1 MRENIMVLIQLLGGV
16 GLFLY
21 GMKLMVDGLENATGD
36 KLKVILERVTTN
48 PISALLAGTI
58 ITAIVQNSTVTTVM
72 VVGLVNSGLIS
83 LIQAT
88 GIIMG
93 ANIGTTITAQLVA
106 LKLAPIA
113 PIFIAMGTFIVLFV
127 KGKKKRELGHI
138 VLGFGILFM
147 SVGIMSSLAKQISN
161 SPAFESLI
169 VTVGDSKLMGLFVG
183 LIITGAMQSSA
194 ATTGIL
200 IVLASTGSISMNIAI
215 PILFGC
221 NIGTCIPTL
230 LATVGTNKIAK
241 KAGIVHLLFNVL
253 GTIIFMPFMSYL
265 SNFVQYINPQN
276 IERQIA
282 NAYSLLNIAN
292 ALVMLPL
299 IKYFVIISNKIIVG
313 TEEIENQGA
322 QYIDERLL
330 ETPVIAAG
338 QVIKE
343 TIRMATKAKENLEL
357 SIVAFHT
364 NDEKLVKRVY
374 ENEKLINTLSEAITS
389 YLVKLSKY
397 QLSDKEDN
405 IVAATFH
412 TIIDIERIGDHVENI
427 ADLTLQKVQ
436 NRITYTDEALEEL
449 NYIYNYTI
457 NALQIAIE
465 AYEKSDVNKA
475 NEVYLI
481 EEKIDV
487 SQRSFRE
494 NHIRRLNNGI
504 CNPYD
509 GAIFIDLLS
518 NFERIGDHSTNIAD
532 MVIQNYQ

>member
-1 MRENIMVLIQLLGGV
+1 MRENIMVLIQLLGGI

-36 KLKVILERVTTN
+36 KLKGILERVTTN
-48 PISALLAGTI
+48 PISALLVGTS
-58 ITAIVQNSTVTTVM
+58 ITAIVQNSSVTTVM

-83 LIQAT
+83 LFQAA

-106 LKLAPIA
+106 LKLTPMA
-113 PIFIAMGTFIVLFV
+113 PIFVAIGAFIVLFA

-147 SVGIMSSLAKQISN
+147 GVGIMSNLVKQIAN
-161 SPAFESLI
+161 SPEFESLV
-169 VTVGDSKLMGLFVG
+169 VTIGDSKLMGFFLG
-183 LIITGAMQSSA
+183 LVITVVIQSSA

-200 IVLASTGSISMNIAI
+200 IVLASTGSININMSI

-221 NIGTCIPTL
+221 NIGTCVPTL
-230 LATVGTNKIAK
+230 LATVGTSKIAQ
-241 KAGIVHLLFNVL
+241 KAGIIHLLFNIL
-253 GTIIFMPFMSYL
+253 GIVIFMPFINYL
-265 SNFVQYINPQN
+265 SSFVEYINPKN

-282 NAYSLLNIAN
+282 NAYSLLNIMN

-299 IKYFVIISNKIIVG
+299 IKHFVIISNKIIIG
-313 TEEIENQGA
+313 TEEIQDQGA
-322 QYIDERLL
+322 KYIDERLL

-364 NDEKLVKRVY
+364 DDEKLVKRVY
-374 ENEKLINTLSEAITS
+374 QNEKLINTLSEAITS

-427 ADLTLQKVQ
+427 ADLTLQKVH

-449 NYIYNYTI
+449 NDIYNNTI

-475 NEVYLI
+475 NEIYLI

-487 SQRSFRE
+487 SQRRFRE

-532 MVIQNYQ
+532 MVIENYE

>member
-1 MRENIMVLIQLLGGV
+1 MRENIMVLIQLLGGI

-36 KLKVILERVTTN
+36 KLKGILERVTTN
-48 PISALLAGTI
+48 PISALLVGTS
-58 ITAIVQNSTVTTVM
+58 ITAIVQNSSITTVM

-83 LIQAT
+83 LFQAA

-106 LKLAPIA
+106 LKLTPIA
-113 PIFIAMGTFIVLFV
+113 PIFVAMGAFIVLFAQ
-127 KGKKKRELGHI
+127 GKKKRELGHI

-147 SVGIMSSLAKQISN
+147 GVGIMSDLVKQIAN
-161 SPAFESLI
+161 SPGFESLV
-169 VTVGDSKLMGLFVG
+169 VTIGDSKLMGFFLGLVITVG
-183 LIITGAMQSSA
+183 IQSSA

-200 IVLASTGSISMNIAI
+200 IVLASTGSININMAI

-221 NIGTCIPTL
+221 NIGTCVPTL
-230 LATVGTNKIAK
+230 LATLGTSKIAQ
-241 KAGIVHLLFNVL
+241 KAGIIHLLFNIL
-253 GTIIFMPFMSYL
+253 GIFIFMPLINYL
-265 SNFVQYINPQN
+265 SNFVEYVNPEN
-276 IERQIA
+276 IQRQIA
-282 NAYSLLNIAN
+282 NAYSLLNIIN
-292 ALVMLPL
+292 ALIMLPL
-299 IKYFVIISNKIIVG
+299 IKYLVMISNKVIVG
-313 TEEIENQGA
+313 VEEIENKGA
-322 QYIDERLL
+322 KYIDERLL

-364 NDEKLVKRVY
+364 DDEKLVKKVY

-449 NYIYNYTI
+449 NDIYNYTI
-457 NALQIAIE
+457 NALEIAIE
-465 AYEKSDVNKA
+465 AYEKSDFNKA
-475 NEVYLI
+475 NEIYFI
-481 EEKIDV
+481 EEKIDA
-487 SQRSFRE
+487 SQKSFRE
-494 NHIRRLNNGI
+494 NHIRRLNKGI

-532 MVIQNYQ
+532 MVIENYQ

>member
-1 MRENIMVLIQLLGGV
+1 MRENIMVLIQLLGGI

-36 KLKVILERVTTN
+36 KLKGILERVTTN
-48 PISALLAGTI
+48 PISALLVGTS
-58 ITAIVQNSTVTTVM
+58 ITAIVQNSSVTTVM

-83 LIQAT
+83 LFQAA

-106 LKLAPIA
+106 LKLTPMA
-113 PIFIAMGTFIVLFV
+113 PIFVAIGAFIVLFA

-147 SVGIMSSLAKQISN
+147 GVGTMSNLVKQIAN
-161 SPAFESLI
+161 SPEFESLI
-169 VTVGDSKLMGLFVG
+169 VTIGDSKLMGFFLG
-183 LIITGAMQSSA
+183 LVITVVIQSSA
-194 ATTGIL
+194 ASTGIL
-200 IVLASTGSISMNIAI
+200 IVLASTGSININTSI

-221 NIGTCIPTL
+221 NIGTCVPTL
-230 LATVGTNKIAK
+230 LATVGTSKIAQ
-241 KAGIVHLLFNVL
+241 KAGIIHLLFNIL
-253 GTIIFMPFMSYL
+253 GIVIFMPFINYL
-265 SNFVQYINPQN
+265 SSFVEYINPKN
-276 IERQIA
+276 IQRQIA
-282 NAYSLLNIAN
+282 NAYSLLNIMN

-299 IKYFVIISNKIIVG
+299 IKHFVIISNKIIIG
-313 TEEIENQGA
+313 TEEIEDQGA
-322 QYIDERLL
+322 KYIDERLL

-364 NDEKLVKRVY
+364 DDEKLVKRVY

-427 ADLTLQKVQ
+427 ADLTLQKVH

-449 NYIYNYTI
+449 NDIYNNTI

-475 NEVYLI
+475 NEIYLI

-487 SQRSFRE
+487 SQRRFRE

-532 MVIQNYQ
+532 MVIENYE